1 MIRALRAPWT
11 PKKSLVQKT
20 PSVRRTTL
28 VVVIVAGV
36 MVCCGTGEAGELKL
50 ELAGDGKPVFVKS
63 GEIAGLSGVTW
74 CGGDSFAAVSD
85 REPVVVPLTLK
96 IGPTGVLEKA
106 AAGVPVRLATRLS
119 DCEGIAWVVGE
130 GRFYVSAEG
139 GPGIQGFGRADGKAG
154 PVLKLP
160 EVFGQARGNLSLESL
175 TFEST
180 AGRFWTANEEALT
193 VDGPVAGTKEGTLVR
208 LQEISKEGR
217 MLRQVAWR
225 TECAGM
231 RFQGAGNGVVDLCL
245 LPGGQLLVLE
255 RGFGSGGLHAR
266 VFLADLAGA
275 TETGSMETLAGEAI
289 KVAGK
294 TLLMDLPSGFTNYE
308 GMCTGPVLADGSRS
322 LIFVADSGGPG
333 RHAFLALRL
342 SGLSGGR

>member
-1 MIRALRAPWT
+1 
-11 PKKSLVQKT
+11 LV
-20 PSVRRTTL
+20 L
-28 VVVIVAGV
+28 V
-36 MVCCGTGEAGELKL
+36 VCCGTGEAGELKL
-50 ELAGDGKPVFVKS
+50 VPAGDGKPVFLKS

-74 CGGDSFAAVSD
+74 CGGDAFAAVSD

-106 AAGVPVRLATRLS
+106 AEGVPVRLATRLS
-119 DCEGIAWVVGE
+119 DCEGIAWVAAE

-154 PVLKLP
+154 PVVRLP
-160 EVFGQARGNLSLESL
+160 EVFGRARGNLSLESL

-193 VDGPVAGTKEGTLVR
+193 VDGPVAGPKEGTLVR
-208 LQEISKEGR
+208 LQEISRDGR

-225 TECAGM
+225 TERAGM

-275 TETGSMETLAGEAI
+275 TETGSLETLAGAAI

-308 GMCTGPVLADGSRS
+308 GMCAGPVLADGARS
-322 LIFVADSGGPG
+322 VILVADSGGPG

>member
-28 VVVIVAGV
+28 VVVVIVAGV

-50 ELAGDGKPVFVKS
+50 VPAGDGKPVFVKS

-106 AAGVPVRLATRLS
+106 AAGMPVRLATRLS

-308 GMCTGPVLADGSRS
+308 GMCAGPVLADGSRS
-322 LIFVADSGGPG
+322 LIFVADRGGMPFWRCG
-333 RHAFLALRL
+333 
-342 SGLSGGR
+342 